1 MKEINVCEYALKL
14 ISNCFHKL
22 IYPRKTILYYLS
34 SKKIKD
40 EEEYKT
46 RVVIFDQFDNENTYK
61 ENYDIF
67 CNQNL
72 KNSQFICSECKKN
85 IIGEIF
91 MFNDNSFCN
100 TKCRR
105 KSMNKLNELI

>member
-1 MKEINVCEYALKL
+1 MNKINACEYIIKL
-14 ISNCFHKL
+14 FSNCFYTFINPK
-22 IYPRKTILYYLS
+22 KTILYYVS
-34 SKKIKD
+34 SHNLKKKEECIKNI
-40 EEEYKT
+40 
-46 RVVIFDQFDNENTYK
+46 VIFEQFDTFNEGNCLKTPTYS
-61 ENYDIF
+61 E
-67 CNQNL
+67 
-72 KNSQFICSECKKN
+72 FICNECQKN

>member
-1 MKEINVCEYALKL
+1 MKKL
-14 ISNCFHKL
+14 NPCDYIIKLLSNCFYTVIHPK
-22 IYPRKTILYYLS
+22 RTILYYLS
-34 SKKIKD
+34 PH
-40 EEEYKT
+40 
-46 RVVIFDQFDNENTYK
+46 
-61 ENYDIF
+61 
-67 CNQNL
+67 NL
-72 KNSQFICSECKKN
+72 KDKDKCIENIFIFEQIDIISENNYSETPKYSHFVCSECQKN